1 MKNKKITKSFFIVF
15 VFIVGGIA
23 FGFGIYCLT
32 VFIAWLGEIL
42 SHFQQ
47 IINNYIDANL
57 SHEQKFFVWLSVIFA
72 AIGGAIGLVV
82 VFDGWHNK

>member
-1 MKNKKITKSFFIVF
+1 MKKITKSFFIVF

-32 VFIAWLGEIL
+32 VFIAWLGDIL

-57 SHEQKFFVWLSVIFA
+57 SHEQKFFVGLSVVSGVM
-72 AIGGAIGLVV
+72 GGVFGLIV
-82 VFDGWHNK
+82 VFDGWHSK